1 MRTHWVMDLETMVNL
16 FVGVFQDYKTKE
28 TRIFKIHSDFDIN
41 DIKELIDFL
50 ERNIDLDEWHI
61 SFNGLGFDSQIIEFI
76 LKNKYKL
83 LSMSNEDLVDTLYN
97 VAQDTI
103 SKSRNKEFAAYP
115 EWTLSIKQIDVYKIN
130 HWDNANKR
138 TSLKWA
144 QFSMD
149 WRNLQDMPIHHT
161 TKVRTLEEID
171 MIVKYCINDVE
182 ATKKVL
188 HLSKP
193 LIDVRI
199 KIKEKYDLNCYNYSN
214 TKLGSELLL
223 NLYCEAT
230 GKVKKEVK
238 EYRTYRDGI
247 HVSEILFPYIKFETA
262 PFQNFFEKLKTQVIR
277 DTKNDFKYELRF
289 KGYEFHYGAGGIH
302 QCITPGVY
310 LEDDIW
316 IIKDLDVASLY
327 PSIACMNGMY
337 PAHLGKEFFTV
348 YKNNIVDV
356 RLAEKAKPAGERD
369 IAIIEGFKEAAN
381 ATYGNSNSEYSWLY
395 DPQYTMQTTI
405 NGQLLLSMLVEKL
418 LIKIPESILLQTNTD
433 GATFKFKKEY
443 LPLYEEI
450 CKEWEG
456 ITKLVLEYADYKAM
470 FISDVNNYI
479 SVYTNGKTKCKG
491 RFEWEDLQN
500 HKYTHLHKNKSHLV
514 VAKAVYNYYVNGIEP
529 EEYLKTNK
537 NILDYCAGVKIK
549 GNWEFNEIK
558 LENGQLSTE
567 PLQKTI
573 RYYISNTGSKIVKQ
587 NKGDSRKIEI
597 EAGKWLQTVFND
609 YEEKPFEDYNINYDY
624 YLFNIRKKINSIK
637 PDIVQ
642 LKMF

>member
-1 MRTHWVMDLETMVNL
+1 
-16 FVGVFQDYKTKE
+16 
-28 TRIFKIHSDFDIN
+28 
-41 DIKELIDFL
+41 
-50 ERNIDLDEWHI
+50 
-61 SFNGLGFDSQIIEFI
+61 
-76 LKNKYKL
+76 
-83 LSMSNEDLVDTLYN
+83 
-97 VAQDTI
+97 
-103 SKSRNKEFAAYP
+103 
-115 EWTLSIKQIDVYKIN
+115 
-130 HWDNANKR
+130 
-138 TSLKWA
+138 
-144 QFSMD
+144 
-149 WRNLQDMPIHHT
+149 
-161 TKVRTLEEID
+161 
-171 MIVKYCINDVE
+171 
-182 ATKKVL
+182 
-188 HLSKP
+188 
-193 LIDVRI
+193 
-199 KIKEKYDLNCYNYSN
+199 
-214 TKLGSELLL
+214 
-223 NLYCEAT
+223 
-230 GKVKKEVK
+230 
-238 EYRTYRDGI
+238 
-247 HVSEILFPYIKFETA
+247 
-262 PFQNFFEKLKTQVIR
+262 
-277 DTKNDFKYELRF
+277 
-289 KGYEFHYGAGGIH
+289 
-302 QCITPGVY
+302 
-310 LEDDIW
+310 
-316 IIKDLDVASLY
+316 
-327 PSIACMNGMY
+327 
-337 PAHLGKEFFTV
+337 
-348 YKNNIVDV
+348 
-356 RLAEKAKPAGERD
+356 
-369 IAIIEGFKEAAN
+369 
-381 ATYGNSNSEYSWLY
+381 
-395 DPQYTMQTTI
+395 MQTTI

-514 VAKAVYNYYVNGIEP
+514 VAKAVYNYYVNDIEP

-549 GNWEFNEIK
+549 GNWEFNELK
-558 LENGQLSTE
+558 LDKDQLSTE

-597 EAGKWLQTVFND
+597 EAGKWLQTVFNK